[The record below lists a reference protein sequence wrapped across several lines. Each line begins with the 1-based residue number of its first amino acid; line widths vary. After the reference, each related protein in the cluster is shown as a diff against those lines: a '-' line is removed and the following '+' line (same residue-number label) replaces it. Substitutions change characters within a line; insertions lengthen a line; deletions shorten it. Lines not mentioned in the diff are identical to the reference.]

1 MNNPVPGQTIG
12 RPPPGPHAEETTET
26 RAAFKTTEFMI
37 YIAAVVAV
45 VITALMVNDDTRG
58 PGGDPFG
65 ADQAIRY
72 ITFLTIGYMLARG
85 LAKAGSRIRKDNHR

>member
-1 MNNPVPGQTIG
+1 MV
-12 RPPPGPHAEETTET
+12 
-26 RAAFKTTEFMI
+26 

-45 VITALMVNDDTRG
+45 VITALVVGDDTRG

-65 ADQAIRY
+65 AEQAIRY

-85 LAKAGSRIRKDNHR
+85 LAKAGSWTRRDDR